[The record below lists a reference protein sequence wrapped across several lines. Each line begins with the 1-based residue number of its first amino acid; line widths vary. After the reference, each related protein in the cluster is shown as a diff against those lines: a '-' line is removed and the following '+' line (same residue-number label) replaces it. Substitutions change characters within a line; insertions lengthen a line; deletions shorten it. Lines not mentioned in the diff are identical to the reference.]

1 MKHIGVIFSR
11 LFVDSY
17 LVEPIITQFSKNKT
31 FLKSIMLLVSS
42 HEKVSAIATSLRTSQ
57 ELTRIYTKIL
67 MKLICN

>member
-67 MKLICN
+67 MKLIRN